1 MKSNYSILPV
11 FWKAEELKFNGM
23 LTLSRRKT
31 EQDFYAHA
39 HDYFELEYI
48 LSGKGVHWLNGK
60 AYPMAPGSFYLL
72 TPTDVHALQVE
83 EPLELYNISF
93 SEQILL
99 GSPLNE
105 SLLRSSGT
113 HLQLSD
119 KEGQRLLT
127 LISQLAEE
135 VSAAQEFSAVYLQ
148 SLVQCIVVTLLRRA
162 TESPQ
167 LPQESNHIPDA
178 LLYVHRHFREPITL
192 EDVSSVVGLS
202 PHYFCE
208 TFSRTEGLH
217 FTEYLNRLR
226 AQYAYH
232 LLIAGDLSM
241 TEVCYT
247 SGFGSYAS
255 FSRSFRKEYGM
266 TPTQI
271 RKNRS
276 L

>member
-39 HDYFELEYI
+39 HDYFKLEYI

-119 KEGQRLLT
+119 KEGQRKAHNSRK
-127 LISQLAEE
+127 SQII
-135 VSAAQEFSAVYLQ
+135 F
-148 SLVQCIVVTLLRRA
+148 
-162 TESPQ
+162 PM
-167 LPQESNHIPDA
+167 
-178 LLYVHRHFREPITL
+178 
-192 EDVSSVVGLS
+192 
-202 PHYFCE
+202 HYCM
-208 TFSRTEGLH
+208 
-217 FTEYLNRLR
+217 FTDIF
-226 AQYAYH
+226 A
-232 LLIAGDLSM
+232 
-241 TEVCYT
+241 
-247 SGFGSYAS
+247 
-255 FSRSFRKEYGM
+255 
-266 TPTQI
+266 
-271 RKNRS
+271 NRS
-276 L
+276 RWRMFPP